1 MPKKEYKSSHNMTP
15 PYYIVINDKDKN
27 HIIRFFERDLGGR
40 YYEPEVKFRPKG
52 ARRMRHIDT
61 ALDFRWLI
69 LSRHDEFEPEY
80 TKVVRVNNTQ
90 KEVIDAA
97 KQGRL
102 KASILPNIFEAY

>member
-1 MPKKEYKSSHNMTP
+1 MPKKKYKSSHNMTP

>member
-1 MPKKEYKSSHNMTP
+1 MEKKYKSSRHMKP

-40 YYEPEVKFRPKG
+40 YYESEVKSQPKG

-97 KQGRL
+97 EQGRL
-102 KASILPNIFEAY
+102 KVSVLPSIFEVY

>member
-1 MPKKEYKSSHNMTP
+1 MEKRYKSSRHMKP

-27 HIIRFFERDLGGR
+27 HIIRFFERNIGGR
-40 YYEPEVKFRPKG
+40 YYEPELKSRPKG

-69 LSRHDEFEPEY
+69 LSKHDEFEPEY

-97 KQGRL
+97 EQGRL
-102 KASILPNIFEAY
+102 KASVLPSIFEVY

>member
-1 MPKKEYKSSHNMTP
+1 MEKKYKSSRHMKP
-15 PYYIVINDKDKN
+15 PYYVVINDKDNN

-40 YYEPEVKFRPKG
+40 YYEPEVKSSPKG

-61 ALDFRWLI
+61 ALDFRRLI
-69 LSRHDEFEPEY
+69 LLKHDEFESEY

-97 KQGRL
+97 EQGRL
-102 KASILPNIFEAY
+102 KASVLPSIFEVY

>member
-1 MPKKEYKSSHNMTP
+1 MEKKYKSSRHMKP

-27 HIIRFFERDLGGR
+27 HIIRFFERNIGGR
-40 YYEPEVKFRPKG
+40 YYEPELKSRPKG

-61 ALDFRWLI
+61 ALDFRRLI
-69 LSRHDEFEPEY
+69 LSKHDEFEPEY

-97 KQGRL
+97 EQGRL
-102 KASILPNIFEAY
+102 KVSVLPSIFEVY